1 MLEGH
6 VCNPCWGFI
15 FYVESFQLKSRGC
28 VLSELA
34 LGRIWRPMCDWLT
47 DEGRR
52 KGKKK
57 KARMNV
63 NDSCSLTFLWYVKN
77 NAVVLNNPRGLLR
90 SLLSF
95 FFSFFK
101 SSSQQGDMSWD
112 VLICCSDRQKYCSAC
127 FQLHFTHISL
137 FFLTTST
144 PFFMKRRD
152 SVCFIFPPSLVFFF
166 GFFLSPSVEEIINS
180 PPCVSSGHT
189 LGSSMSVASLKPS
202 QSPDSVP

>member
-1 MLEGH
+1 MSQFFSGGGGGGGGRGARFGLPFPWYAYMLEGH

-95 FFSFFK
+95 FFLFLNRHPSRAIWAGMFWYAAVTDKNTAQPVFSF
-101 SSSQQGDMSWD
+101 
-112 VLICCSDRQKYCSAC
+112 
-127 FQLHFTHISL
+127 ISPTSL
-137 FFLTTST
+137 YFF
-144 PFFMKRRD
+144 
-152 SVCFIFPPSLVFFF
+152 
-166 GFFLSPSVEEIINS
+166 
-180 PPCVSSGHT
+180 
-189 LGSSMSVASLKPS
+189 
-202 QSPDSVP
+202 